1 MKGEVMPRQKNKSSF
16 LTQGIVL
23 AAASV
28 IVRLIGL
35 IYRIPLTRIIGD
47 DGNGAY
53 SNAFEV
59 YNIALLLSTYSIPTA
74 MSKLIS
80 EREDKKE
87 YRNSTHLLQVAI
99 IFAAAIGA
107 VASLLL
113 FFGANL
119 ISGVI
124 YKEADFSTAIPLRVL
139 APTIFVFSVMGVI
152 RGYFQGKH
160 TVLPTSVSQIFEQ
173 IVNAVVSV
181 VAAQYFIKKYSA
193 SEKVSAYGAAGGTL
207 GTLSGALVAFLFLGF
222 LLLAYVPY
230 LKKKVKRDKHEN
242 VEENGALLRILLYT
256 MIPIVLN
263 QTVYSLSSFLDSFLM
278 NQIFAYKGISEAERR
293 IMFGRYSGKYRLLT
307 NVPIA
312 IASAIGMAVIP
323 SVVQAHISKD
333 KELLHNRIAQAV
345 KLNMLIAFPC
355 AGGLCAL
362 AEPIM
367 YAIFADSGEALSMTS
382 RMMYIG
388 ALSVVFFAYSTTTN
402 SILQGVGLLKKPVL
416 HGVISLA
423 VYLVVDILLLAFSPF
438 GVYSLV
444 IGNMLFP
451 LLISIMNYF
460 TLKKELDYKQEVER
474 TFIRIA
480 LCTGFMS
487 VLSLICYR
495 GCLFLCKSA
504 KLSLV
509 VAIPFAVILYFVLA
523 IGFRAVTE
531 DELLDLPKGTLLVK
545 IAKKLHL
552 M

>member
-1 MKGEVMPRQKNKSSF
+1 MSQQKNKSSF

-23 AAASV
+23 AIASV

-35 IYRIPLTRIIGD
+35 LYRIPLTKIIGD

-87 YRNSTHLLQVAI
+87 YRNSTHLLQVAL
-99 IFAAAIGA
+99 IFSAAIGA
-107 VASLLL
+107 AASLLL

-119 ISGVI
+119 ISGAVF
-124 YKEADFSTAIPLRVL
+124 KEADLSTAVPLRVL
-139 APTIFVFSVMGVI
+139 APTILVFSVMGVI

-173 IVNAVVSV
+173 VVNAVVSV
-181 VAAQYFIKKYSA
+181 LAAKYFIIKYSA
-193 SEKVSAYGAAGGTL
+193 SERVSAYGAAGGTL

-222 LLLAYVPY
+222 LLVIYVPY
-230 LKKKVKRDKHEN
+230 LKRKVARDKHEN
-242 VEENGALLRILLYT
+242 VEATGALLRILLYT
-256 MIPIVLN
+256 MIPIILN

-278 NQIFAYKGISEAERR
+278 NQIFASKGIAEAERR

-323 SVVQAHISKD
+323 SIVQAHVSKN
-333 KELLHNRIAQAV
+333 KELLHDRIAQAV

-355 AGGLCAL
+355 AGGLCVL

-367 YAIFADSGEALSMTS
+367 YFIFGDTGDALSMTS

-388 ALSVVFFAYSTTTN
+388 AVSVIFFAYSTTTN
-402 SILQGVGLLKKPVL
+402 SILQGVGLLKKPVI

-423 VYLVVDILLLAFSPF
+423 IYLAVDVVLLAFSPL

-451 LLISIMNYF
+451 LVICILNYM
-460 TLKKELDYKQEVER
+460 TLKKALGYKQEIER
-474 TFIRIA
+474 TFVRIA

-487 VLSLICYR
+487 VLAFIGYR

-504 KLSLV
+504 KISLLV
-509 VAIPFAVILYFVLA
+509 SIFFAVVLYFVLA

-531 DELLDLPKGTLLVK
+531 EELMDFPMGSKLVK